1 MVCLILET
9 HLDQGI
15 TSELTVTFSDNLAA
29 GINVAP
35 TAIVVCCALII
46 KICDYVGSSSASTD
60 DVVLVTS
67 PDPVQLTFSVG
78 DAPMGSPTM
87 RCTSDFGIVDDS
99 EREGVEEFD
108 IFIRSPTNC
117 LGNPS
122 FAQVNIQD
130 DDNGVLPLLFLL

>member
-46 KICDYVGSSSASTD
+46 KICDFVDSSSASTD
-60 DVVLVTS
+60 DVMLVTS
-67 PDPVQLTFSVG
+67 PVQLTFSSG
-78 DAPMGSPTM
+78 DAPMGSLTM

-99 EREGVEEFD
+99 EREGMEEFD

-130 DDNGVLPLLFLL
+130 DDNGVLLLLFLL